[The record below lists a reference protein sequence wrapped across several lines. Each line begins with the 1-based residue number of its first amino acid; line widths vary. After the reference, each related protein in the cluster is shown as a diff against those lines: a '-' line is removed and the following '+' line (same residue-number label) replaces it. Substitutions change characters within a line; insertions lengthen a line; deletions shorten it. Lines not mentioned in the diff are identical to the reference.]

1 MLKSLTIFFIICLI
15 LSISVKGQNDTTYKL
30 ISSIAGDIVDFT
42 VDNLDNIY
50 ILTGTDQ
57 LKKYNPNGDSVAVF
71 NNVKNFGK
79 VSTIDVSNPLKV
91 LLYYKD
97 FSTIVVLDR
106 LLTVRNTIDLRQ
118 QNIFQVN
125 AIGQSYDNNIWLYDE
140 DDSKLKKI
148 DESGKVLLETP
159 DFRLLFN
166 EAPHIKNIYDQDGF
180 VYLYD
185 PEQSIFVFD
194 YYGSLRNKILINN
207 WQDFKVAG
215 KYIFGTNNDTLHRYE
230 INTFR
235 LDEEKLPSPLNNSLK
250 VNFTSSRLYA
260 LKKGLLQVYNLH

>member
-1 MLKSLTIFFIICLI
+1 MYRSSTIFFLMS
-15 LSISVKGQNDTTYKL
+15 LAFSSYVKGQTDASYKL
-30 ISSIAGDIVDFT
+30 IASIQGDVANFT
-42 VDNLDNIY
+42 VDNLDNVY
-50 ILTGTDQ
+50 VLTSTDQ
-57 LKKYNPNGDSVAVF
+57 LKKYNSNGDSVAVF

-106 LLTVRNTIDLRQ
+106 LLAVRNTVDLRK

-125 AIGQSYDNNIWLYDE
+125 AIAQSYDNNIWLYDE

-148 DESGKVLLETP
+148 DETGKVLLETP

-166 EAPHIKNIYDQDGF
+166 QAPHIKDICDQDGF

-185 PEQSIFVFD
+185 PTQNVFVFD
-194 YYGSLRNKILINN
+194 YYGALRNKILISG
-207 WQDFKVAG
+207 WEDFKVAG
-215 KYIFGTNNDTLHRYE
+215 KFIYGINSDTIHRYE

-235 LDEEKLPSPLNNSLK
+235 VDEERLPVPLKNSLK

-260 LKKGLLQVYNLH
+260 LKKGLLEIYSLR

>member
-1 MLKSLTIFFIICLI
+1 MSAK
-15 LSISVKGQNDTTYKL
+15 LSIFLLVSFVFSVSVKAQKDKPYNL
-30 ISSIAGDIVDFT
+30 IASIGGDVVDFT

-50 ILTGTDQ
+50 ILTSTDQ
-57 LKKYNPNGDSVAVF
+57 LKKYNANGDSVAVF
-71 NNVKNFGK
+71 NNVKKFGK
-79 VSTIDVSNPLKV
+79 VSTVDVSNPLKV

-140 DDSKLKKI
+140 ADSKLKKI
-148 DESGKVLLETP
+148 DEAGKITLETP
-159 DFRLLFN
+159 DFRLLFD
-166 EAPHIKNIYDQDGF
+166 EAPHIKNICDQDGF

-185 PEQSIFVFD
+185 PQQSVFVFD
-194 YYGSLRNKILINN
+194 YYGALRNKILING
-207 WQDFKVAG
+207 WHDFKVAG
-215 KYIFGTNNDTLHRYE
+215 KFIFGINEDTLHRYE

-235 LDEEKLPSPLNNSLK
+235 VDEEKLPVPLKNSLK

-260 LKKGLLQVYNLH
+260 LKKDLLEIYTLH

>member
-1 MLKSLTIFFIICLI
+1 MTRTFNIFLI
-15 LSISVKGQNDTTYKL
+15 LTFVISISAKAQTDARYRLIASIKGDV
-30 ISSIAGDIVDFT
+30 VDFA
-42 VDNLDNIY
+42 VDNLDNVY
-50 ILTGTDQ
+50 VLTATDQ
-57 LKKYNPNGDSVAVF
+57 LKKYNADGDSVAVF
-71 NNVKNFGK
+71 NNVKRFGK

-106 LLTVRNTIDLRQ
+106 VLTARNTIDLRQ
-118 QNIFQVN
+118 QSIFQVN

-140 DDSKLKKI
+140 TDSKLKKI
-148 DESGKVLLETP
+148 NDEGKTLLETA
-159 DFRLLFN
+159 DFRLLFD
-166 EAPHIKNIYDQDGF
+166 EAPHVKNIYDQDGF

-185 PEQSIFVFD
+185 PQQIVLVFD
-194 YYGSLRNKILINN
+194 YYGALRNKILISG

-215 KYIFGTNNDTLHRYE
+215 KFIFGINNDTLHRYE

-235 LDEEKLPSPLNNSLK
+235 LDEEKLPVPLKNSLK

-260 LKKGLLQVYNLH
+260 LKKDLLEIYTLR

>member
-1 MLKSLTIFFIICLI
+1 MQRVPAIFMVLI
-15 LSISVKGQNDTTYKL
+15 FGAIFSSKAQKNASYKL
-30 ISSIAGDIVDFT
+30 IAAIRGDVVDFS
-42 VDNLDNIY
+42 VDNLDNVY
-50 ILTGTDQ
+50 VLTSTDQ
-57 LKKYNPNGDSVAVF
+57 LKKYNPNGDSVAIF
-71 NNVKNFGK
+71 NNVKKFGK

-140 DDSKLKKI
+140 ADNKLKKI
-148 DESGKVLLETP
+148 NDEGKTLLETP
-159 DFRLLFN
+159 DFRLLFDQ
-166 EAPHIKNIYDQDGF
+166 APHVKNIYDQDGF

-185 PEQSIFVFD
+185 PEQNVFVFD
-194 YYGSLRNKILINN
+194 YYGALRNKILISG

-215 KYIFGTNNDTLHRYE
+215 KFIFGINNDTLHRYE

-235 LDEEKLPSPLNNSLK
+235 LDENKLPIPLKNSVK
-250 VNFTSSRLYA
+250 VNFTAARLYA
-260 LKKGLLQVYNLH
+260 LKKDLLEIYTFQ

>member
-1 MLKSLTIFFIICLI
+1 MRKAVCIFLVFGFFFPV
-15 LSISVKGQNDTTYKL
+15 SISAQKDKPYNL
-30 ISSIAGDIVDFT
+30 IASITGDVVDFT
-42 VDNLDNIY
+42 VDNLDNVY
-50 ILTGTDQ
+50 VLTSTDQ
-57 LKKYNPNGDSVAVF
+57 LKKYNANGDSVAVF
-71 NNVKNFGK
+71 NNVKKFGK

-97 FSTIVVLDR
+97 FSTIVILDR

-140 DDSKLKKI
+140 QNSKLKKI

-159 DFRLLFN
+159 DFRLLFDN
-166 EAPHIKNIYDQDGF
+166 APHIKNICDQDGF

-185 PEQSIFVFD
+185 PEQTVFVFD
-194 YYGSLRNKILINN
+194 YYGALRNKILIYG

-215 KYIFGTNNDTLHRYE
+215 KYIFGINNDTLHRYE

-235 LDEEKLPSPLNNSLK
+235 VDEEKLPILLKNSLK
-250 VNFTSSRLYA
+250 VDFTSSRLYA
-260 LKKGLLQVYNLH
+260 LKKDLLEIYTLH